1 MIKAVIIDDEENAR
15 YTLTNYL
22 TTYCP
27 EITIV
32 GEGDS
37 VESGFVAINQH
48 QPDVVF
54 LDIMLSDGSGFNLLN
69 RFEQIN
75 FKIVFVT
82 SYSQYAIKA
91 FKYSAFDYILKPID
105 IDELINVTNRLKSM
119 TAPTADTSAKLD
131 FLENSINKE
140 DNTFTKIVL
149 ATNNSL
155 YVVEIA
161 DIIHCEAQENYTMFY
176 LTNDARL
183 MVSRTLKEFEELLQE
198 HLFVRV
204 HKTHLVNFNFIAR
217 FLNQDGG
224 SVVLKNGTIIPVSVR
239 KKDVVLKLITDM
251 GLK

>member
-1 MIKAVIIDDEENAR
+1 MIRAVIIDDEENAR
-15 YTLTNYL
+15 FTLANYL

-27 EITIV
+27 DVIIL
-32 GEGDS
+32 GEAES
-37 VESGFVAINQH
+37 VESGIVAINQH

-69 RFEQIN
+69 RLEQIN

-105 IDELINVTNRLKSM
+105 IDELLMVVNRLKSI
-119 TAPTADTSAKLD
+119 TATSADTDTKLS
-131 FLENSINKE
+131 FLENSMNKGE
-140 DNTFTKIVL
+140 SNFTKIVL

-161 DIIHCEAQENYTMFY
+161 DIMHCEAQESYTMFH
-176 LTNDARL
+176 LANETRL
-183 MVSRTLKEFEELLQE
+183 MVSKTLKEYEELLQE
-198 HLFVRV
+198 HLFVRI
-204 HKTHLVNFNFIAR
+204 HKSHLVNFNYITR

-224 SVVLKNGTIIPVSVR
+224 SVVLKNGSTLPVSVR
-239 KKDVVLKLITDM
+239 KKDLVVKMITDM

>member
-1 MIKAVIIDDEENAR
+1 MIRAVIIDDEENAR
-15 YTLTNYL
+15 FTLANYL

-27 EITIV
+27 DVTIL
-32 GEGDS
+32 GEADS
-37 VESGFVAINQH
+37 VESGVVAINQH

-91 FKYSAFDYILKPID
+91 FKYAAFDYILKPID
-105 IDELINVTNRLKSM
+105 IDELLSVISRLKSI
-119 TAPTADTSAKLD
+119 TTPPADTGTKLN
-131 FLENSINKE
+131 FLESSMNKE
-140 DNTFTKIVL
+140 ERAFTKIVL

-161 DIIHCEAQENYTMFY
+161 GIIRCEAQESYTMFH
-176 LTNDARL
+176 LNNETRL
-183 MVSRTLKEFEELLQE
+183 LVSHTLKEYEELLQE
-198 HLFVRV
+198 HLFVRI
-204 HKTHLVNFNFIAR
+204 HKHHLVNFSYITR

-224 SVVLKNGTIIPVSVR
+224 SVVLKNGSIIPVSFR
-239 KKDVVLKLITDM
+239 KKDVVVKLITDM